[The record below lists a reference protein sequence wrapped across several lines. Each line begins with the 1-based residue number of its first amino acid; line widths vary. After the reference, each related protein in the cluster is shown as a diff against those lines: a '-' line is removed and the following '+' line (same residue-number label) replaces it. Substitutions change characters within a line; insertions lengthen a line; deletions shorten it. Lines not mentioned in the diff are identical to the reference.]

1 MTQSNNV
8 CKHRLDKTKVK
19 MMDEKLKE
27 RQEVLMS
34 DPLIVVNPPSPLC
47 RHGMW
52 KRARVDKTKAFI
64 TEESKL
70 IAKKIDSFEQQCPQG
85 EFIESGRMDILALEK
100 KEHSGCVRGVGRED
114 GIRDFFGSTPL
125 CEGYVTMETAQH
137 MISAAISKRVA
148 ENTAAICKRVA
159 ENTAELKQIFY
170 NTMAEATAKFQQL
183 PAYLDQ
189 KNNLCV
195 PEPSPD
201 LHSDEASSPDPLENI
216 PMVGVPCVL
225 YLENPIRRKVAM
237 GKVFGMGHTL
247 HGIPLPHDQVKVVL
261 EEAIEPQTKV
271 PFPTEEASNIGGAL
285 DQYIAWPKKSIQL
298 LSQNEISLSSY

>member
-1 MTQSNNV
+1 
-8 CKHRLDKTKVK
+8 
-19 MMDEKLKE
+19 
-27 RQEVLMS
+27 
-34 DPLIVVNPPSPLC
+34 
-47 RHGMW
+47 MW

-70 IAKKIDSFEQQCPQG
+70 IAKKIDSFKQQCTQG
-85 EFIESGRMDILALEK
+85 EFIESGKMDILALEK

-114 GIRDFFGSTPL
+114 NGIRDFFGSTPL

-137 MISAAISKRVA
+137 MICAAIS
-148 ENTAAICKRVA
+148 KRVA

-189 KNNLCV
+189 NNNLCV

-201 LHSDEASSPDPLENI
+201 LHSDEAISPDPLENI

-225 YLENPIRRKVAM
+225 YLENPIRRVAM

-247 HGIPLPHDQVKVVL
+247 HGIPLPHDQVKVVI
-261 EEAIEPQTKV
+261 EKVIEPQTKV
-271 PFPTEEASNIGGAL
+271 PFPTEEASSIGGAL

-298 LSQNEISLSSY
+298 LSQKRLKCKATHEAIVEQSPLPKCDRNSLSNDCMKAYKIASHI